1 MLIAYLRGLLLPD
14 YPHGL
19 RSIIRENF
27 ILQAISR
34 EVGADEMIARVH
46 AESGFASLMNPQQA
60 NKLLKSHDKMLS
72 LAYRNLN
79 HESNKNIHA
88 AAIDFDSIDK
98 FIEVYKN
105 LAKQGVLTPK
115 QNDDA
120 S

>member
-46 AESGFASLMNPQQA
+46 AES
-60 NKLLKSHDKMLS
+60 
-72 LAYRNLN
+72 
-79 HESNKNIHA
+79 
-88 AAIDFDSIDK
+88 
-98 FIEVYKN
+98 
-105 LAKQGVLTPK
+105 
-115 QNDDA
+115 
-120 S
+120 